1 MGVSFYGSFVK
12 KVVEV
17 VRIVYSECPDT
28 TIMDKYRLVPNV
40 KPYYVDNNYMNY
52 QSYGGS
58 PPFFGEGGEQ
68 SSQRQPSS
76 QHGNFQYGDGRM
88 PAGILPAYDPFANED
103 SLLLDSE
110 IKKSLD
116 YIQHQQQI
124 AQDGGGG
131 IPGQVMRR
139 GATEKGKRN
148 AKPKTATPSV
158 MQDSKK
164 IKKNGKAPAG
174 KQKQQAKSGD
184 ERAAGKD
191 DGTDQLEVKRM
202 KRLLRNRVSAQLAR
216 ERKKQYVLGLEKK
229 SKESD
234 RKIKELQDKVK
245 ALASENEA
253 LRRQLGFQQQ
263 EQL

>member
-1 MGVSFYGSFVK
+1 
-12 KVVEV
+12 
-17 VRIVYSECPDT
+17 
-28 TIMDKYRLVPNV
+28 MDKYRLVPNA

-52 QSYGGS
+52 QTYGGT
-58 PPFFGEGGEQ
+58 PAFFGEGGDQ
-68 SSQRQPSS
+68 SGQRQASS
-76 QHGNFQYGDGRM
+76 QHNNFQYGDGRM
-88 PAGILPAYDPFANED
+88 PAGMMPAYDPFSNEE

-124 AQDGGGG
+124 AQNGGG
-131 IPGQVMRR
+131 IPGQMMRS
-139 GATEKGKRN
+139 GGGEKGKRN
-148 AKPKTATPSV
+148 TKPKNATPTSV

-164 IKKNGKAPAG
+164 IKKNGKAHVR
-174 KQKQQAKSGD
+174 KQKQPATFGD
-184 ERAAGKD
+184 ERAVGKE
-191 DGTDQLEVKRM
+191 DGTDQVEVKRM